1 MGLNLRHAITVA
13 AMAGLLGASLASPAA
28 AGDWGHGWGRS
39 GWGYH
44 GGWGNGGWSNGGW
57 GNGGAAAAAALGGFA
72 LGAVAGAASQPAYGP
87 GYGAYGDCYFVD
99 RPVADDWGNV
109 VAYRRAQVCE

>member
-44 GGWGNGGWSNGGW
+44 GGWGNGGW